1 MQLYTTFNSVVG
13 ACTVVVGK
21 EGEGERGVEDEN
33 ENENE
38 GEKAEAEAEAEKTAW
53 VRLEGT

>member
-33 ENENE
+33 E
-38 GEKAEAEAEAEKTAW
+38 GKKAEAEAEAEKTAW

>member
-21 EGEGERGVEDEN
+21 EGEGERGVEEEKEDED
-33 ENENE
+33 
-38 GEKAEAEAEAEKTAW
+38 EKAEAEAEAEKTAW